1 MTFSEGV
8 EILIL
13 LAILVEIGISLYDRK
28 KQDAK
33 QDKII
38 ELLEDSK
45 EELVDLVDTV
55 AEEN

>member
-1 MTFSEGV
+1 MSITI

-13 LAILVEIGISLYDRK
+13 LAILVEIAISLYDRK

-55 AEEN
+55 AEEK